1 MAQHTSTAAGT
12 TALITGA
19 SGGIGE
25 ALARQLAQRGV
36 HLVLVARTESRLQ
49 ALAAELRAAH
59 GLRVEVVAQDLTLPG
74 AATQIEAAV
83 DALGLTIDV
92 LVNNAGFASYG
103 EFHALPLE
111 HELEMI
117 QVNVTALT
125 DLTHRFLPGMVER
138 RRGRVLNVASTA
150 AFMPGPLMAVYY
162 ATKAYV
168 LSFSE
173 ALNEEVRGSGVHVT
187 ALCPGPVA
195 TGFQDRARMQE
206 SRLVSGNAVAM
217 IGVDEVARAGVEAML
232 LGQPVRL
239 VGAVNRLQTLMP
251 RLLPRRLVPR
261 IVRQAQDRRC

>member
-1 MAQHTSTAAGT
+1 
-12 TALITGA
+12 
-19 SGGIGE
+19 
-25 ALARQLAQRGV
+25 
-36 HLVLVARTESRLQ
+36 
-49 ALAAELRAAH
+49 
-59 GLRVEVVAQDLTLPG
+59 
-74 AATQIEAAV
+74 
-83 DALGLTIDV
+83 
-92 LVNNAGFASYG
+92 
-103 EFHALPLE
+103 
-111 HELEMI
+111 
-117 QVNVTALT
+117 
-125 DLTHRFLPGMVER
+125 MVER

-261 IVRQAQDRRC
+261 IVRQAQDRRR